1 MTNAHIPNRKAIASL
16 ALIVTWDIW
25 NKRNARVFNSKHTPP
40 LVLLEKMKREARL
53 WVTVG
58 VKKLGHIL
66 TGE

>member
-25 NKRNARVFNSKHTPP
+25 NQRNARVFNSKHTPP